1 MAKVSDMNRIY
12 AAFLALLLLFFG
24 SIEVMAQRDEE
35 INVKVGETKTAS
47 ASGFRVNFVEV
58 LEDSRCPKGAN
69 CIWAG
74 RARIQIML
82 EAKSGAPI
90 TVELATIG
98 GDDQSV
104 DMAGY
109 RIHLV
114 KLDPHPSAEKAPE
127 EKEYSAWFRFE
138 KL

>member
-1 MAKVSDMNRIY
+1 MRLVVLVSAFFMLFLSTSIY
-12 AAFLALLLLFFG
+12 A
-24 SIEVMAQRDEE
+24 QKDQE
-35 INVKVGETKTAS
+35 ISVKVGETKTAS
-47 ASGFRVNFVEV
+47 SSGFRVKFVEI
-58 LEDSRCPKGAN
+58 LEDSRCPTGAN

-74 RARIQIML
+74 RARIQIIL
-82 EAKSGAPI
+82 CPKNGDSI
-90 TVELATIG
+90 TVELATTG
-98 GDDQSV
+98 GEDQSV

-127 EKEYSAWFRFE
+127 EKEYSALFRFE

>member
-1 MAKVSDMNRIY
+1 MRIT
-12 AAFLALLLLFFG
+12 ALISVFLLLF
-24 SIEVMAQRDEE
+24 SATANAQRDQE
-35 INVKVGETKTAS
+35 INVKFGETKTAS
-47 ASGFRVNFVEV
+47 ASGFRVSFVKV

-74 RARIQIML
+74 RARIQVML
-82 EAKSGAPI
+82 EAKSGAAI